1 MRTCWQRDQER
12 EELERFHF
20 APHSGLGGGDAS
32 KLGRFDMAIFFSVL
46 CIAIMH
52 ICCFRFKTPQNL
64 SMANFNR
71 KQLALALQS

>member
-32 KLGRFDMAIFFSVL
+32 KLGRFDMAIFFFLFYVLLL
-46 CIAIMH
+46 CIFVAFVLKHLKI
-52 ICCFRFKTPQNL
+52 
-64 SMANFNR
+64 
-71 KQLALALQS
+71 